1 MLRVLKD
8 IEKKQ
13 KNKNRTL
20 IYIEQWILEK
30 DIASEPINGI
40 LIRPTDDVESLAV
53 TLNQA
58 PLIAF
63 DFNNFDDGISYS
75 QVKILR
81 KRVGYKG
88 EIRAIN
94 VHIDHLQFIFR
105 SGVDSYELLPQYKK
119 YNEDYGIDFSVCYQ
133 AAENNVGLLEKHRID

>member
-1 MLRVLKD
+1 MLKVKD
-8 IEKKQ
+8 IVKKQ

-20 IYIEQWILEK
+20 RYIEQWILEK
-30 DIASEPINGI
+30 CQASELINGI
-40 LIRPTDDVESLAV
+40 LIRSTDDVESLAA

-63 DFNNFDDGISYS
+63 DFNNFEDGISYS

-105 SGVDSYELLPQYKK
+105 SGVDSYELLPQYK
-119 YNEDYGIDFSVCYQ
+119 E
-133 AAENNVGLLEKHRID
+133 

>member
-1 MLRVLKD
+1 MLKVKD

-20 IYIEQWILEK
+20 RYIEQWILEK
-30 DIASEPINGI
+30 GKASDLINGI

-133 AAENNVGLLEKHRID
+133 AAENNVGLLEKHRIY

>member
-1 MLRVLKD
+1 MLKD

-30 DIASEPINGI
+30 DIASEPIKGI

>member
-30 DIASEPINGI
+30 DIASEPIKGI